1 MTATQ
6 TLEAP
11 NFGVMSSCSLWTGA
25 RDGHTR
31 AELDAVA
38 AALPDAATA
47 HVMFNNVPRIG
58 DARRFRDLVGGASP
72 EPK

>member
-25 RDGHTR
+25 RDGHTS

-38 AALPDAATA
+38 AAAG
-47 HVMFNNVPRIG
+47 RG
-58 DARRFRDLVGGASP
+58 DGVRRA
-72 EPK
+72 